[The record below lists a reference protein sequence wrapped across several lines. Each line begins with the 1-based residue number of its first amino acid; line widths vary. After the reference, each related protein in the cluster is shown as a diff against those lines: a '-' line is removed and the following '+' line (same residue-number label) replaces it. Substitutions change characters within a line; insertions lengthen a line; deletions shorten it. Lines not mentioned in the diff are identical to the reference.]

1 MNVPNQRNLGEG
13 YTGIQA
19 AYRYVSGIYHRRS
32 MEQSKNALEES
43 NATLRETIDKAQAD
57 DKAFRENIIRKL

>member
-1 MNVPNQRNLGEG
+1 
-13 YTGIQA
+13 
-19 AYRYVSGIYHRRS
+19 
-32 MEQSKNALEES
+32 MEQSKKALEES